1 MFLIFSVPMFITALL
16 MHKDYLHTK
25 ENESQMTFQTLY
37 KSILKKQ
44 KYRKIHLLI
53 VTEYIII

>member
-16 MHKDYLHTK
+16 MYKDYLHKK

-37 KSILKKQ
+37 KSI
-44 KYRKIHLLI
+44 
-53 VTEYIII
+53 

>member
-37 KSILKKQ
+37 KTI
-44 KYRKIHLLI
+44 
-53 VTEYIII
+53 